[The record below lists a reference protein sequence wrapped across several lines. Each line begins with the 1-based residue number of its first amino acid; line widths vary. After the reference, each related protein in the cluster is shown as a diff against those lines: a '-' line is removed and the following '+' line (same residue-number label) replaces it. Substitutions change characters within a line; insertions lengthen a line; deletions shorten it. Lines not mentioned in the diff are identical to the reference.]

1 MSATHITA
9 ALRRLVWQRAAGC
22 CEYCRIHESE
32 VLLPHEA
39 DHVIAEQHGGRT
51 NETNLAVACFQ
62 CNKLKGP
69 NLSAVDLVTG
79 GIELLFHPRLHEWRE
94 HFVFIGPRIETL
106 TPRGR
111 ATLNL
116 LRFNAPE
123 RLRLRAALIE
133 GGRCFE

>member
-69 NLSAVDLVTG
+69 NLSAVELVTG

-94 HFVFIGPRIETL
+94 RQVQQRVCTRNWISPETILSRSERRQCSAWQSLPDRQSL
-106 TPRGR
+106 TT
-111 ATLNL
+111 AH
-116 LRFNAPE
+116 
-123 RLRLRAALIE
+123 
-133 GGRCFE
+133 